1 MDNEL
6 EQQSSKIAIF
16 KGKQIR
22 KTIYQGEWYFSIID
36 VVAVLTESPNPR
48 RYWSNLKIQLSEN
61 EGFTQLY
68 SKTVQLKLLA
78 PDGKMRETDT
88 GNTETIFRII
98 QSIPSS
104 KAEPFKRWLA
114 KVGYERIQE
123 IEDPE
128 LAAKRGRAIYKA
140 KGYPDDWIEKRMR
153 GITIRE
159 QLTNEW
165 EKRGV
170 QEERQYA
177 ILTAEIADATF
188 GLKPSEH
195 KKLKGLK
202 NQNLRDHMTDLELIF
217 TMLGEASTTEIA
229 VQNDAQGFHQNKK
242 AAREGGE
249 IAGNARKELEQKSGR
264 KVVSNSNYLNV
275 NSAEIELVPE
285 KSESLNHDSPREKV
299 KWNM

>member
-1 MDNEL
+1 MDTEL
-6 EQQSSKIAIF
+6 DQQSSKIAIF
-16 KGKQIR
+16 KGQQIR
-22 KTIYQGEWYFSIID
+22 KAIHQGEWYFSIID
-36 VVAVLTESPNPR
+36 IVAVLTESPNPR

-61 EGFTQLY
+61 EGFVQLY

-88 GNTETIFRII
+88 ANTETIFRII

-140 KGYPDDWIEKRMR
+140 KGYPDNWIEKRMR
-153 GITIRE
+153 GIAIRE

-170 QEERQYA
+170 KEEKEYA

-229 VQNDAQGFHQNKK
+229 VQNDAQGFRQNKK

-249 IAGNARKELEQKSGR
+249 IAGNARRELEQKSGR
-264 KVVSNSNYLNV
+264 KVVSKSNFLDV
-275 NSAEIELVPE
+275 NPVEASLIDE
-285 KSESLNHDSPREKV
+285 K
-299 KWNM
+299 

>member
-1 MDNEL
+1 MAKQL
-6 EQQSSKIAIF
+6 EDTSSKIAVF

-22 KTIYQGEWYFSIID
+22 KAIHQSEWYFSIID
-36 VVAVLTESPNPR
+36 IVEVFTGSPNPR

-61 EGFTQLY
+61 EGFVQLY
-68 SKTVQLKLLA
+68 SKTVQLKLMA

-88 GNTETIFRII
+88 ANTETIFRII

-114 KVGYERIQE
+114 KVGYERVQE

-128 LAAKRGRAIYKA
+128 LAAKRSRAIYKA
-140 KGYPDDWIEKRMR
+140 KGYPDNWIEKRMR
-153 GITIRE
+153 GIAIRE

-170 QEERQYA
+170 KEEKEYA
-177 ILTAEIADATF
+177 ILTAEIAEATF
-188 GLKPSEH
+188 GLKPSDH
-195 KKLKGLK
+195 KKLKGLQK
-202 NQNLRDHMTDLELIF
+202 QNLRDHMTDLELIF

-229 VQNDAQGFHQNKK
+229 VQNDAQGFPQNKK

-249 IAGNARKELEQKSGR
+249 IAGDARRALERKSGR
-264 KVVSNSNYLNV
+264 KVVSKSNFLDTNPLAV
-275 NSAEIELVPE
+275 ELIPE
-285 KSESLNHDSPREKV
+285 K
-299 KWNM
+299 

>member
-1 MDNEL
+1 MDDGL

-16 KGKQIR
+16 KGNQIR
-22 KTIYQGEWYFSIID
+22 KTIYQGEWYFSIVD
-36 VVAVLTESPNPR
+36 VVAVLTESPNSR

-61 EGFTQLY
+61 ESFTQLY

-78 PDGKMRETDT
+78 PDGKMRETDAA
-88 GNTETIFRII
+88 NTETIFRII

-104 KAEPFKRWLA
+104 KAEPFKQWLA

-153 GITIRE
+153 GIAIRE

-165 EKRGV
+165 ENRGV

-202 NQNLRDHMTDLELIF
+202 NQNLRDHMTDLELVF

-264 KVVSNSNYLNV
+264 RVVSKSNYLHV

-285 KSESLNHDSPREKV
+285 K
-299 KWNM
+299 

>member
-1 MDNEL
+1 MGNEL
-6 EQQSSKIAIF
+6 GQQSSKIAIF
-16 KGKQIR
+16 KGRQIR
-22 KTIYQGEWYFSIID
+22 KSIHQGEWYFSIID

-48 RYWSNLKIQLSEN
+48 RYWSNLKIQLSES
-61 EGFTQLY
+61 EGFVQLY
-68 SKTVQLKLLA
+68 SKMVQLKLLA

-88 GNTETIFRII
+88 ANTETIFRII

-104 KAEPFKRWLA
+104 KAEPFKCWLA

-140 KGYPDDWIEKRMR
+140 KGYPEDWIEKRMR
-153 GITIRE
+153 GIAIRE
-159 QLTNEW
+159 QLTREW

-170 QEERQYA
+170 KEEREYA

-202 NQNLRDHMTDLELIF
+202 NQNLRDHMTDLELVF

-229 VQNDAQGFHQNKK
+229 VQNDAQGFRQNKK
-242 AAREGGE
+242 AAQEGGD
-249 IAGNARKELEQKSGR
+249 IAGNARRELEQKSGR
-264 KVVSNSNYLNV
+264 TVVSKSNFLDV
-275 NSAEIELVPE
+275 NFLETDLIAE
-285 KSESLNHDSPREKV
+285 K
-299 KWNM
+299 

>member
-22 KTIYQGEWYFSIID
+22 KIIYQGEWYFSIID

-48 RYWSNLKIQLSEN
+48 RYWSNLKIQLSES
-61 EGFTQLY
+61 EGFNQLY

-88 GNTETIFRII
+88 ANTETIFRII

-114 KVGYERIQE
+114 KVGYERLQE

-153 GITIRE
+153 GIAIRE

-202 NQNLRDHMTDLELIF
+202 NQNFRDHMTDLELVF

-285 KSESLNHDSPREKV
+285 K
-299 KWNM
+299 

>member
-6 EQQSSKIAIF
+6 EQTSSKIAVF

-22 KTIYQGEWYFSIID
+22 KAIHLGEWYFSVID
-36 VVAVLTESPNPR
+36 IVEVLTGSPNPR

-61 EGFTQLY
+61 EGFVQLY
-68 SKTVQLKLLA
+68 SKTVQLKLIA

-88 GNTETIFRII
+88 ANTETVFRII

-104 KAEPFKRWLA
+104 KAEPLKRWLA
-114 KVGYERIQE
+114 KVGYERVQE

-128 LAAKRGRAIYKA
+128 LAAKRSRAIYKA

-153 GITIRE
+153 GIAIRE

-170 QEERQYA
+170 KEEKEYA
-177 ILTAEIADATF
+177 ILTAEIAEATF
-188 GLKPSEH
+188 SLKPSEH
-195 KKLKGLK
+195 KKLKSLK
-202 NQNLRDHMTDLELIF
+202 NQNLRDHMTDLELVF

-229 VQNDAQGFHQNKK
+229 VQNDAQGFPQNKK

-249 IAGNARKELEQKSGR
+249 IAGDARRALEQKSGR
-264 KVVSNSNYLNV
+264 EVVSKSNFLDV
-275 NSAEIELVPE
+275 HATEVAMIPE
-285 KSESLNHDSPREKV
+285 K
-299 KWNM
+299 